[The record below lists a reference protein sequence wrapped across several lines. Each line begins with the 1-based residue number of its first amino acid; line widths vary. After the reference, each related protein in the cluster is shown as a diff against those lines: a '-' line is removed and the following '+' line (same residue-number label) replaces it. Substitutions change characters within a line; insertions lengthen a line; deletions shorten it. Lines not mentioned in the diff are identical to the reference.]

1 MSKKLTFNQKLHDNK
16 DLPKIAIITDPKGIK
31 RNGGTKMYIAPPVD
45 YDEIMKKVP
54 EGKVIT
60 SDYIRSYLA
69 KKHGADNTCQ
79 LTAGIFIN
87 IAAKASVERGYD
99 ETPYWR
105 TLKKDG
111 ELNEKY
117 PEGIDGQKFRLE
129 TEGHTIIQKG
139 SRYFVKDYKDK
150 LFDLND

>member
-1 MSKKLTFNQKLHDNK
+1 M
-16 DLPKIAIITDPKGIK
+16 PKISEITNPKQIS
-31 RNGGTKMYIAPPVD
+31 RYGGTKLLIAPPLA

-54 EGKVIT
+54 KGKVIT
-60 SDYIRSYLA
+60 SDYIRGHLA
-69 KKHGADNTCQ
+69 KKHGADNTCP

-87 IAAKASVERGYD
+87 IAAKASAERGAD

-117 PEGIDGQKFRLE
+117 PGGIDGQKFRLE
-129 TEGHTIIQKG
+129 SEGHTVIQRG
-139 SRYFVKDYKDK
+139 ERYFVKDYQDTF
-150 LFDLND
+150 LDLEEEVARNSKTP